1 MTKFVIISKE
11 EYEAVQ
17 MLEKVQLPV
26 EEWLEIMA
34 KKAIFKKYLNKMVW
48 VIQLDMAVWAYKW
61 IESKAWDMIA
71 WIQSAINWLDDF
83 ESSLVKHKAEQMR
96 KEAMS

>member
-1 MTKFVIISKE
+1 MTNFVIISKE
-11 EYEAVQ
+11 EYESIEE
-17 MLEKVQLPV
+17 LEKSQISLD
-26 EEWLEIMA
+26 EWIEIMS
-34 KKAIFKKYLNKMVW
+34 KKEIFKKYLNKMVW
-48 VIQLDMAVWAYKW
+48 VIQIDMARWAYRW

-71 WIQSAINWLDDF
+71 WIQLAINWLDEF